1 MDIYRN
7 STHVIDN
14 FFNDIQ
20 PIIDLGNSLEYH
32 NNEAWPGLRT
42 DNLLQ
47 INNTLAVEFAKFFA
61 KNIAD
66 KVFYGLSKFEIDVRF
81 HKNDLYD
88 VDEANSGW
96 IHNDDID
103 FAGLVYLNKEEPN
116 MSTGTSIF
124 DKTLFEDFEAEDYQS
139 RKELN
144 LKKNVINKE
153 IMSKYNNSGFA
164 LVYDPVLKKEKKISK
179 KIDNKSLF
187 IFHKNL
193 KKNSFV
199 KITNPINQKTV
210 IAEVISNKVRF
221 SDFYNSV
228 ITSRI
233 ADELSLNLNEPYIDL
248 VLISQNSTFIAK
260 KAKTYNEEK
269 KVAEKAPVDGI
280 QIDNLG
286 DVNQLKNE
294 AKKDNIFSYSIKIAD
309 FYYKDSAMNM
319 SNRIID
325 ETNIANPV
333 IKTISNTKYRVLLG
347 PFNDIKKLEDSFNEI
362 KSLDFENIE
371 ILKDV

>member
-1 MDIYRN
+1 MNYKSILI
-7 STHVIDN
+7 V
-14 FFNDIQ
+14 FF
-20 PIIDLGNSLEYH
+20 
-32 NNEAWPGLRT
+32 
-42 DNLLQ
+42 
-47 INNTLAVEFAKFFA
+47 
-61 KNIAD
+61 
-66 KVFYGLSKFEIDVRF
+66 
-81 HKNDLYD
+81 
-88 VDEANSGW
+88 
-96 IHNDDID
+96 
-103 FAGLVYLNKEEPN
+103 
-116 MSTGTSIF
+116 IF
-124 DKTLFEDFEAEDYQS
+124 LIGCEQN
-139 RKELN
+139 N
-144 LKKNVINKE
+144 LKKDVVNRE
-153 IMSKYNNSGFA
+153 IMSKYKNSGFT

-286 DVNQLKNE
+286 DVNQTKNE

-309 FYYKDSAMNM
+309 FYYKDSAKNM

-325 ETNIANPV
+325 ETNITNPV

>member
-1 MDIYRN
+1 MNYKSILI
-7 STHVIDN
+7 V
-14 FFNDIQ
+14 FFIFL
-20 PIIDLGNSLEYH
+20 LGCEQN
-32 NNEAWPGLRT
+32 
-42 DNLLQ
+42 
-47 INNTLAVEFAKFFA
+47 
-61 KNIAD
+61 
-66 KVFYGLSKFEIDVRF
+66 
-81 HKNDLYD
+81 
-88 VDEANSGW
+88 
-96 IHNDDID
+96 
-103 FAGLVYLNKEEPN
+103 
-116 MSTGTSIF
+116 
-124 DKTLFEDFEAEDYQS
+124 
-139 RKELN
+139 N
-144 LKKNVINKE
+144 LKKDVVNRE
-153 IMSKYNNSGFA
+153 IMSKYKNSGFT

-286 DVNQLKNE
+286 DVNQPKNE

-309 FYYKDSAMNM
+309 FYYKDSAKNM
-319 SNRIID
+319 SDRIID
-325 ETNIANPV
+325 ETKITNPV

>member
-1 MDIYRN
+1 MNYKSILI
-7 STHVIDN
+7 V
-14 FFNDIQ
+14 FFI
-20 PIIDLGNSLEYH
+20 
-32 NNEAWPGLRT
+32 
-42 DNLLQ
+42 
-47 INNTLAVEFAKFFA
+47 F
-61 KNIAD
+61 
-66 KVFYGLSKFEIDVRF
+66 
-81 HKNDLYD
+81 
-88 VDEANSGW
+88 
-96 IHNDDID
+96 
-103 FAGLVYLNKEEPN
+103 LVGCEQN
-116 MSTGTSIF
+116 
-124 DKTLFEDFEAEDYQS
+124 
-139 RKELN
+139 N
-144 LKKNVINKE
+144 LKKDVVNRE
-153 IMSKYNNSGFA
+153 IMSKYKNSGFT

-210 IAEVISNKVRF
+210 IAEVISNKVKF

-286 DVNQLKNE
+286 DVNQPKNK

-325 ETNIANPV
+325 ETNITNPV

>member
-1 MDIYRN
+1 MNYKSILI
-7 STHVIDN
+7 V
-14 FFNDIQ
+14 FFIFL
-20 PIIDLGNSLEYH
+20 LGCEQN
-32 NNEAWPGLRT
+32 
-42 DNLLQ
+42 
-47 INNTLAVEFAKFFA
+47 
-61 KNIAD
+61 
-66 KVFYGLSKFEIDVRF
+66 
-81 HKNDLYD
+81 
-88 VDEANSGW
+88 
-96 IHNDDID
+96 
-103 FAGLVYLNKEEPN
+103 
-116 MSTGTSIF
+116 
-124 DKTLFEDFEAEDYQS
+124 
-139 RKELN
+139 N

-153 IMSKYNNSGFA
+153 IMSKYKNSGFA

-210 IAEVISNKVRF
+210 IAEVISNKVSF

-248 VLISQNSTFIAK
+248 VLISKNSTFIAK

-286 DVNQLKNE
+286 DVNQPKNQ

-309 FYYKDSAMNM
+309 FYYKDSAKNM
-319 SNRIID
+319 SDRIID
-325 ETNIANPV
+325 ETNITNPV